1 MTQIENILHQTSQ
14 PTMSVDDLKN
24 AINHIKNAKDQLAG
38 QSKLDKAKDQA
49 DKELSKLVDLT
60 SYQSS
65 NVGNQIY
72 TAKTRTEVAQALE
85 KAKTLND
92 AMKALNDVYKQTSK
106 VIHSSQFINE
116 DQPEKD
122 GYKQAI
128 KDVEAV
134 IYKQTNPEMD
144 PTVINN
150 LTHQLENA
158 QNNLHGDQNLLKQN
172 KMLPTQ

>member
-1 MTQIENILHQTSQ
+1 
-14 PTMSVDDLKN
+14 
-24 AINHIKNAKDQLAG
+24 
-38 QSKLDKAKDQA
+38 
-49 DKELSKLVDLT
+49 
-60 SYQSS
+60 
-65 NVGNQIY
+65 
-72 TAKTRTEVAQALE
+72 
-85 KAKTLND
+85 
-92 AMKALNDVYKQTSK
+92 MKALNDVYKQTSK

-158 QNNLHGDQNLLKQN
+158 QNNLHGDQKLAQAKQN
-172 KMLPTQ
+172 VRHNKWFNTFK

>member
-1 MTQIENILHQTSQ
+1 
-14 PTMSVDDLKN
+14 
-24 AINHIKNAKDQLAG
+24 
-38 QSKLDKAKDQA
+38 
-49 DKELSKLVDLT
+49 
-60 SYQSS
+60 
-65 NVGNQIY
+65 
-72 TAKTRTEVAQALE
+72 
-85 KAKTLND
+85 
-92 AMKALNDVYKQTSK
+92 MKALNDVYKQTSK